1 MFSISLRK
9 DFISQHSFPNS
20 VGPERFR
27 HSHPYKMELTLLGEW
42 LGEDGFLVDLE
53 RMGAILDEVVSQI
66 DGAYL
71 NDLPEFQA
79 RNPSLEN
86 FSKVIWTW
94 VAENLEEPRVQRMKV
109 TVWES
114 GDAWASYEQVM

>member
-9 DFISQHSFPNS
+9 DFTSQHSFPKS
-20 VGPERFR
+20 VGSERFR
-27 HSHPYKMELTLLGEW
+27 HSHPYKIELTLLGDG

-86 FSKVIWTW
+86 FSRVIWTW
-94 VAENLEEPRVQRMKV
+94 VAERLKEPRVERMKV

-114 GDAWASYEQVM
+114 DDARASYEQVM